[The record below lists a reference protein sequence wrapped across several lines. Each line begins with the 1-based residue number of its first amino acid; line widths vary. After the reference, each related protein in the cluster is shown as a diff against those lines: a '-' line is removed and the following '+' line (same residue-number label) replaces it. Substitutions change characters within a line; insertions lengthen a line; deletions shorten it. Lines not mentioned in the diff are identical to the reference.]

1 MSILASLARAYERL
15 PGAPPYGYSSEKIGF
30 AISLNEDGTVAH
42 VIDLREGDGRR
53 VTPRRMQ
60 VPQPAKRTVA
70 IAPNFLWDR
79 TSYVLGVTAGEGK
92 RASEEHA
99 AFVERHLEVLSE
111 TSDTGLIALR
121 RFLEKWKPEHYVEPL
136 WPEEL
141 KDQNVVFLLESDR
154 LQNVYLHDRPAAL
167 SLWSQMNSSDG
178 ETRAV
183 CLVMGRR
190 SPVARLH
197 PAIKGVW
204 GAQSSGASIVS
215 FNLDAFTSYGHEQG
229 DNAPISEQAAFA
241 YTTAL
246 NRFLEKGSRNRIQI
260 GDASTV
266 FWGEA
271 PEHRPAAEAEGLF
284 AAMFT
289 EIDETSEAQKVGAL
303 LERIRRGQPLRE
315 VAPQLSQG
323 VRFYVLGLAPNAARL
338 SIRFWLEDDFGR
350 IAENYQRFISD
361 MAVEPGPRDPNPALW
376 KYLQETA
383 VQRKSDNV
391 PPNLAGEWMRAILSG
406 TTYPLT
412 LLSTVLMRIRSDKEV
427 NALRVGMLRAL
438 LVRNF
443 GIVKEAPVG
452 IDVENTNKG
461 YLLGRLFAAY
471 EYAQAA
477 ALGPKVNSTIKDK
490 FYGAASAQ
498 PRKVFALLERGS
510 ANHLSKVGKERP
522 GLRVSLERAI
532 GAIMEQMSPTADP
545 FPASLSAQ
553 EQALFGLGYY
563 HQRNEFF
570 KSRKVETVD
579 EGETE

>member
-15 PGAPPYGYSSEKIGF
+15 PDAPPYGYSSEKIGF

-42 VIDLREGDGRR
+42 VIDLREEEGRR
-53 VTPRRMQ
+53 MTPRRMQ
-60 VPQPAKRTVA
+60 VPQPTKRTVA
-70 IAPNFLWDR
+70 IAPNFLWDK

-92 RASEEHA
+92 RAVEEHA
-99 AFVERHLEVLSE
+99 AFVDRHLKMLSK
-111 TSDTGLIALR
+111 TSDPGLIAVR
-121 RFLEKWKPEHYVEPL
+121 RFLEQWSPDHYVEPL

-154 LQNVYLHDRPAAL
+154 LQNVYLHDRPAAKA
-167 SLWSQMNSSDG
+167 LWSQMNSSDD

-229 DNAPISEQAAFA
+229 DNAPISERAAFA

-266 FWGEA
+266 FWAEA
-271 PEHRPAAEAEGLF
+271 PEQTSAAEAEGLF

-289 EIDETSEAQKVGAL
+289 EIDETSEAQKVGVL

-350 IAENYQRFISD
+350 IAENYQQFVSD

-406 TTYPLT
+406 ASYPLT
-412 LLSTVLMRIRSDKEV
+412 LLSTILMRIRSDKEV

-443 GIVKEAPVG
+443 GMVKEAPVAL
-452 IDVENTNKG
+452 DVENTNKG

-471 EYAQAA
+471 EYAQTA
-477 ALGPKVNSTIKDK
+477 ALGPRVNSTIKDK

-498 PRKVFALLERGS
+498 PSKVFALLERGS
-510 ANHLSKVGKERP
+510 ANHLSKVGKGRP
-522 GLRVSLERAI
+522 GLRVNLERAI
-532 GAIMEQMSPTADP
+532 GAIMERMSPAADP
-545 FPASLSAQ
+545 FPASLTAQ
-553 EQALFGLGYY
+553 EQALFGLGYH

-570 KSRKVETVD
+570 KSRKVETVN